1 MLSGRKTKLDKLDFL
16 QKVSIPN
23 GVLVSLLQSV
33 FILAL
38 LDDISTLGPNLAVCI
53 LVLTYS
59 MVVYVAVTILKARC
73 KTESLD

>member
-1 MLSGRKTKLDKLDFL
+1 MSGRKTKLDKLDFL

-38 LDDISTLGPNLAVCI
+38 LDDISTLGPNVAICI
-53 LVLTYS
+53 LVLIYS
-59 MVVYVAVTILKARC
+59 MVVYIMATILKVRC
-73 KTESLD
+73 EKE